1 MASFEGKVAVVT
13 GAASGIGRATAERL
27 ADDGAR
33 VIAADLDAA
42 RLDWTDAYDAV
53 SACPGDVTSEASN
66 AAMVELATT
75 RHGRLDALIL
85 NAGVADT
92 GPIQEADL
100 AQFDRLIEVNLRGV
114 VLGLI
119 AGIPALRRDG
129 GGAVVVTSSVS
140 GLRGDFG
147 LWAYDAA
154 KGGVSNLV
162 RAAALDLA
170 REGIR
175 VNGVCPGPILTGI
188 TLPVIREHP
197 EAMEEMR
204 QQVPLKR
211 FADPREVASVIAFLA
226 SPEASFVT
234 GALVP
239 VDGGVTASTGLMRPP
254 HSET

>member
-1 MASFEGKVAVVT
+1 MGWFEGKVAIVT
-13 GAASGIGRATAERL
+13 GAASGIGQATAQRL
-27 ADDGAR
+27 ADDGAN
-33 VIAADLDAA
+33 VIAADVDAKGLKWA
-42 RLDWTDAYDAV
+42 DDYGSVT
-53 SACPGDVTSEASN
+53 ACPGDVRSEESN
-66 AAMVELATT
+66 AAMVELATA

-100 AQFDRLIEVNLRGV
+100 TQFDRLIEVNLRGV

-119 AGIPALRRDG
+119 AAIPALKRDG
-129 GGAVVVTSSVS
+129 GGAVVITSSVS

-162 RAAALDLA
+162 RSAALDLA
-170 REGIR
+170 RDGIR

-188 TLPVIREHP
+188 TLPVIQEDP
-197 EAMEEMR
+197 ESMEEMR

-211 FADPREVASVIAFLA
+211 FAEPSEVASVIAFLA
-226 SPEASFVT
+226 SPEASFMT
-234 GALVP
+234 GTLLP
-239 VDGGVTASTGLMRPP
+239 VDGGVTANTGLIRPP
-254 HSET
+254 HAA